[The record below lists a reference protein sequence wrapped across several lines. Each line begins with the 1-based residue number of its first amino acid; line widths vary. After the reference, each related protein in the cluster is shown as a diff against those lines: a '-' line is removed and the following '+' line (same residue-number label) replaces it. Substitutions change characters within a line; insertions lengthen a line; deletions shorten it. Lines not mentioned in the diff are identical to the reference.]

1 MRIGILGSGLIGGK
15 LGTLFARAG
24 HHVTFSYAN
33 TREKLDRLARG
44 AGSTARAG
52 SPQEAVE
59 SADVLLLA
67 VHWSRVDDVLAQA
80 GDLSGK
86 TVITCT
92 LPMTDD
98 DTALAVGHTASG
110 AEILA
115 AKLPKAHVVSAF
127 STTPSEVLP
136 GVFDRRGEVPAPSL
150 VLCGDDEGAKRTAAG
165 LISDLGFEPLDA
177 GGLQAAR
184 HIEPFS
190 LLVAGIAYDGN
201 RGPEVSYR
209 VQWR

>member
-15 LGTLFARAG
+15 LGILFARAG
-24 HHVTFSYAN
+24 HHVTFSYAH
-33 TREKLDRLARG
+33 TREKLDRLARD

-52 SPQEAVE
+52 SPQQAVE

-92 LPMTDD
+92 LPMPDD
-98 DTALAVGHTASG
+98 DTALAVGHTTSG

-115 AKLPKAHVVSAF
+115 SKVPQAHVVSAF
-127 STTPSEVLP
+127 STTPSEVLF
-136 GVFDRRGEVPAPSL
+136 GVFDRRGEVPPPTLA
-150 VLCGDDEGAKRTAAG
+150 LCGDDEGAKRTAAG
-165 LISDLGFEPLDA
+165 LISDVGFDPLDV

-184 HIEPFS
+184 YIEPFS
-190 LLVAGIAYDGN
+190 LLVAEIAYDGN
-201 RGPEVSYR
+201 RGPKVS
-209 VQWR
+209 